1 MSDKRRLVYSIIQ
14 FCQKELQAEDLSDD
28 AKESLEVASQCLQ
41 SAYALNT
48 EDKHLEV
55 SKSLPAIFQEATKNE
70 PLHKKSPPSAAD
82 KEEAERLKTEGNNLM
97 RTEKFVDALEMYSK
111 AIELDGSNP
120 VFYCNRAAA
129 HSKMNNHHLA
139 IEDCQRAIDMD
150 PSYSKAYGRM
160 GLAHSSL
167 EKHKE
172 AVENFK
178 KALELEPDND
188 SYKSNL
194 QIAEDKVK
202 SGVSP
207 GMGGA
212 PPMFPGMGGPGGL
225 DLGSFLNNPALMNM
239 ATTMLSDPNMQ
250 QMMGQMMGAG
260 GMGGAGMPPVGG
272 PAAGAPE
279 GVPNMQEMM
288 SQMMGGAGGMGG
300 GAPGAPA
307 VPGAPGGPGGPPAS
321 MESLLQ
327 AGQQL
332 AQQMQQSNPELVD
345 QLRRQMGGGQGPFP
359 PPGGNPPTQ

>member
-1 MSDKRRLVYSIIQ
+1 MSDRRRLVYSIIQ
-14 FCQKELQAEDLSDD
+14 FVQEEIKSDQLSED

-48 EDKHLEV
+48 EDKHLAV
-55 SKSLPAIFQEATKNE
+55 SQPLQNLFHEATKNE
-70 PLHKKSPPSAAD
+70 PLHKKTPPSQAD
-82 KEEAERLKTEGNNLM
+82 TEEAERLKTEGNNLM
-97 RTEKFVDALEMYSK
+97 RTEKFVEALEMYSK

-167 EKHKE
+167 EKHRE

-178 KALELEPDND
+178 KALELEPDNE

-202 SGVSP
+202 SGAVPSG
-207 GMGGA
+207 GM
-212 PPMFPGMGGPGGL
+212 PMFPGMGGPGGF
-225 DLGSFLNNPALMNM
+225 DMSSFLNNPALMNM
-239 ATTMLSDPNMQ
+239 ATTMLQDPNMQ
-250 QMMGQMMGAG
+250 QMMSSMMGG
-260 GMGGAGMPPVGG
+260 GGVPGVPGV
-272 PAAGAPE
+272 PAAG
-279 GVPNMQEMM
+279 
-288 SQMMGGAGGMGG
+288 
-300 GAPGAPA
+300 GAP
-307 VPGAPGGPGGPPAS
+307 GPGGPPPDMA
-321 MESLLQ
+321 SLLQ

-332 AQQMQQSNPELVD
+332 AQQMQQSNPELVE
-345 QLRRQMGGGQGPFP
+345 QLRRQMGGGGPFP
-359 PPGGNPPTQ
+359 PPPGNPPQ

>member
-1 MSDKRRLVYSIIQ
+1 MTDKRRLVFSIIQ
-14 FCQKELQAEDLSDD
+14 FCQKELQSDELSEDN
-28 AKESLEVASQCLQ
+28 KESLEVASQCLQ
-41 SAYALNT
+41 SAYALT
-48 EDKHLEV
+48 SEDKHLEV
-55 SKSLPAIFQEATKNE
+55 SRPLENIFQDATKSE
-70 PLHKKSPPSAAD
+70 PLRKKGPPSAAD

-97 RTEKFVDALEMYSK
+97 RTEKFQEALDMYSK

-167 EKHKE
+167 NKHKE
-172 AVENFK
+172 AVDNFK
-178 KALELEPDND
+178 KALELEPDNE

-194 QIAEDKVK
+194 QIAEDKVS

-207 GMGGA
+207 ANPGFPGFPGMPG
-212 PPMFPGMGGPGGL
+212 MPGMGGPGGMP
-225 DLGSFLNNPALMNM
+225 DLGAFLNNPALMNM

-250 QMMGQMMGAG
+250 QMMGQMMG
-260 GMGGAGMPPVGG
+260 GM
-272 PAAGAPE
+272 
-279 GVPNMQEMM
+279 
-288 SQMMGGAGGMGG
+288 G
-300 GAPGAPA
+300 GAPGAP
-307 VPGAPGGPGGPPAS
+307 GGDGGQAPAS

-332 AQQMQQSNPELVD
+332 AQQMQASNPDLVD
-345 QLRRQMGGGQGPFP
+345 QLRRQMQGGGPPFP
-359 PPGGNPPTQ
+359 PPEGGNPPQ

>member
-1 MSDKRRLVYSIIQ
+1 MASM
-14 FCQKELQAEDLSDD
+14 AEVGG
-28 AKESLEVASQCLQ
+28 AERLEVVTQCLQ

-48 EDKHLEV
+48 EDKHLAV
-55 SKSLPAIFQEATKNE
+55 SRSLATIFQEATINE
-70 PLHKKSPPSAAD
+70 PLHKKGPPSEAD
-82 KEEAERLKTEGNNLM
+82 KAEAERLKTDGNNLM
-97 RTEKFVDALEMYSK
+97 RTEKFVEALEMYSK
-111 AIELDGSNP
+111 AIDLDGSNP

-178 KALELEPDND
+178 KALELEPENE

-207 GMGGA
+207 GMGGM

-250 QMMGQMMGAG
+250 QMM
-260 GMGGAGMPPVGG
+260 
-272 PAAGAPE
+272 
-279 GVPNMQEMM
+279 
-288 SQMMGGAGGMGG
+288 SQMMGGAGM
-300 GAPGAPA
+300 
-307 VPGAPGGPGGPPAS
+307 GGPGSGMPPVGQAS
-321 MESLLQ
+321 GTPGMPE
-327 AGQQL
+327 GQNVQEMMS
-332 AQQMQQSNPELVD
+332 Q
-345 QLRRQMGGGQGPFP
+345 
-359 PPGGNPPTQ
+359 

>member
-1 MSDKRRLVYSIIQ
+1 MSDRRRLVYSIIQ
-14 FCQKELQAEDLSDD
+14 FVQEEIKSDQLSDD

-48 EDKHLEV
+48 EDKHLAV
-55 SKSLPAIFQEATKNE
+55 SQPLQNLFHEATKNE
-70 PLHKKSPPSAAD
+70 PLQKKTPPSQAD
-82 KEEAERLKTEGNNLM
+82 TEEAERLKTEGNNLM

-167 EKHKE
+167 EKHRE

-178 KALELEPDND
+178 KALELEPDNE

-202 SGVSP
+202 SGVAPSG
-207 GMGGA
+207 GM
-212 PPMFPGMGGPGGL
+212 PMFPGMGGPGGF
-225 DLGSFLNNPALMNM
+225 DMSSFLNNPALMNM
-239 ATTMLSDPNMQ
+239 ATTMLQDPNMQ
-250 QMMGQMMGAG
+250 QMMSSMMGG
-260 GMGGAGMPPVGG
+260 GGVPGVPGV
-272 PAAGAPE
+272 PAAG
-279 GVPNMQEMM
+279 
-288 SQMMGGAGGMGG
+288 
-300 GAPGAPA
+300 GAP
-307 VPGAPGGPGGPPAS
+307 GPGGPPPDMA
-321 MESLLQ
+321 SLLQ

-332 AQQMQQSNPELVD
+332 AQQMQQSNPELVE
-345 QLRRQMGGGQGPFP
+345 QLRRQMGGGGPFP
-359 PPGGNPPTQ
+359 PPPGNPPQ

>member
-1 MSDKRRLVYSIIQ
+1 MSERRRLVYSIIQ
-14 FCQKELQAEDLSDD
+14 FVQEEIKSEELSDD

-48 EDKHLEV
+48 EDKHLAV
-55 SKSLPAIFQEATKNE
+55 SKPLQAIFQEATKNE
-70 PLHKKSPPSAAD
+70 PLQKKSPPSAAD

-111 AIELDGSNP
+111 AIELDGGNP

-167 EKHKE
+167 EKHRE

-178 KALELEPDND
+178 KALELEPDNE

-202 SGVSP
+202 SGAAPSG
-207 GMGGA
+207 GMGG
-212 PPMFPGMGGPGGL
+212 MFPGMGGPGGM
-225 DLGSFLNNPALMNM
+225 DLSSFLNNPALMNM
-239 ATTMLSDPNMQ
+239 ATTMLQDPNMQ
-250 QMMGQMMGAG
+250 AMMG
-260 GMGGAGMPPVGG
+260 
-272 PAAGAPE
+272 
-279 GVPNMQEMM
+279 
-288 SQMMGGAGGMGG
+288 QMMGGAGGMPGG
-300 GAPGAPA
+300 QGLTPPIPGDPAAQPNIEQMMGQMMGGQGGMPGAPA
-307 VPGAPGGPGGPPAS
+307 GPGGPGGPPPDMA
-321 MESLLQ
+321 SLLQ

-332 AQQMQQSNPELVD
+332 AQQMQQSNPELVE
-345 QLRRQMGGGQGPFP
+345 QLRRQMGGGGGPFP
-359 PPGGNPPTQ
+359 PPPGNPPQ

>member
-1 MSDKRRLVYSIIQ
+1 MTSGVDWS
-14 FCQKELQAEDLSDD
+14 C
-28 AKESLEVASQCLQ
+28 
-41 SAYALNT
+41 
-48 EDKHLEV
+48 
-55 SKSLPAIFQEATKNE
+55 IFVFHQ
-70 PLHKKSPPSAAD
+70 
-82 KEEAERLKTEGNNLM
+82 
-97 RTEKFVDALEMYSK
+97 

-202 SGVSP
+202 SGASP
-207 GMGGA
+207 GVGGM
-212 PPMFPGMGGPGGL
+212 PQMFPGMGGPGGL

-250 QMMGQMMGAG
+250 QM
-260 GMGGAGMPPVGG
+260 
-272 PAAGAPE
+272 
-279 GVPNMQEMM
+279 
-288 SQMMGGAGGMGG
+288 
-300 GAPGAPA
+300 
-307 VPGAPGGPGGPPAS
+307 
-321 MESLLQ
+321 
-327 AGQQL
+327 
-332 AQQMQQSNPELVD
+332 
-345 QLRRQMGGGQGPFP
+345 
-359 PPGGNPPTQ
+359 

>member
-1 MSDKRRLVYSIIQ
+1 MSERRRLVYSIIQ
-14 FCQKELQAEDLSDD
+14 FVQEEIRGEGLSED

-48 EDKHLEV
+48 EDKHLGV
-55 SKSLPAIFQEATKNE
+55 SRPLPAIFQEATKNE
-70 PLHKKSPPSAAD
+70 PMQKKSPPSAAD

-111 AIELDGSNP
+111 AIELDGGNP

-167 EKHKE
+167 EKHRE

-178 KALELEPDND
+178 KALELEPDNE

-202 SGVSP
+202 SGVAP
-207 GMGGA
+207 AGGMG
-212 PPMFPGMGGPGGL
+212 FPGMAGPGGM
-225 DLGSFLNNPALMNM
+225 DLSSFLNNPALMNM
-239 ATTMLSDPNMQ
+239 ATTMLQDPNMQ
-250 QMMGQMMGAG
+250 AMMGQMMGGMGGPGGPAVPAVPGGPAPAGAPQLPPNMEQMMGQMMGG
-260 GMGGAGMPPVGG
+260 QGG
-272 PAAGAPE
+272 PT
-279 GVPNMQEMM
+279 
-288 SQMMGGAGGMGG
+288 
-300 GAPGAPA
+300 
-307 VPGAPGGPGGPPAS
+307 APGGPGGAPPDMA
-321 MESLLQ
+321 SLLQ

-332 AQQMQQSNPELVD
+332 AQQMQQSNPELVE
-345 QLRRQMGGGQGPFP
+345 QLRRQMGGGGGGPFP
-359 PPGGNPPTQ
+359 PPPGNPPQ